1 MTTAERL
8 ENLERELARATRRNN
23 WFLAGLGLAVGLL
36 AVGWLFT
43 GFVTH
48 TVKEVR
54 TKRFVL
60 VDEKGRNRALLS
72 VDNAGPG
79 LSLSD
84 ENGHKRVGLAAFK
97 EASGMSLYDE
107 KGENRVMLSVD
118 KTGSA
123 LALSDE
129 NGKKRAGM
137 AVFRDASGLSLYD
150 ENGKHRATLAVLK
163 NGSLL
168 AMFDAHDIERAR
180 LRVFMDGPELA
191 LFEKNGKTAWSA
203 QP

>member
-1 MTTAERL
+1 MTTEERL
-8 ENLERELARATRRNN
+8 EILERELARATRRNN
-23 WFLAGLGLAVGLL
+23 WFAAGLGLAVGLL
-36 AVGWLFT
+36 AVGWFFT
-43 GFVTH
+43 GFVTR

-54 TKRFVL
+54 TRKFTL
-60 VDEKGRNRALLS
+60 VDGKGRSRALLS
-72 VDNAGPG
+72 VDQAGPG

-84 ENGHKRVGLAAFK
+84 ENGKKRVGLAAFK
-97 EASGMSLYDE
+97 QASGMSLYDE
-107 KGENRVMLSVD
+107 KGENRDMLSVD
-118 KTGSA
+118 KTGSG

-163 NGSLL
+163 EGSLL
-168 AMFDAHDIERAR
+168 AMFDPNDIERAR
-180 LRVFMDGPELA
+180 LRVFMDGPGLA
-191 LFEKNGKTAWSA
+191 LFEKNGKTLWSA